1 MFDFSPLKLIGDITD
16 TISKDIN
23 LLLDREIRI
32 GVTGLSQGGKSTLIT
47 ALVNLLSA
55 FGEPGFGQKIPRF
68 QAYDEHGFTYGGIS
82 HQHDLEI
89 PTFPYHE
96 AYTALSAEPPAWP
109 APTVGVSEIRLEL
122 RYRNRD
128 FIALSDEKKIY
139 LDIWD
144 YPGEWLMDLM
154 LLNMDYRTFSARIKE
169 RLQKLKAV
177 TNTEA
182 FLGLA
187 STLKADE
194 SVNEA
199 SLHQVVHEYNAWLL
213 ECKAKGFAMVVPGR
227 FVLPGDLQGA
237 PILEFIPWVFNPP
250 SEVRAHSLYALLEE
264 RYDAYREKVVKR
276 FYNDCFSKLDRQI
289 ILIDCL
295 KALKGGRETF
305 MDINDTFDV
314 LLENFSYGRNNLLS
328 RLFAP
333 NIDKVIF
340 AATKA
345 DLITYN
351 EHQHLL
357 SLLRSMV
364 TQASKRVRADGSNC
378 EFMILSAIAASR
390 CLYAEHEGQK
400 VQVLATDYEDEAPFY
415 PGSVP
420 ETWSREA
427 MEFFQNYFFLK
438 ELRPPRLRT
447 DGTFPHLNLD
457 VLLDYLLSDK
467 L

>member
-1 MFDFSPLKLIGDITD
+1 MFDFSPFKLIGNITD
-16 TISKDIN
+16 TLSRDIN
-23 LLLDREIRI
+23 LMLDREVRI

-47 ALVNLLSA
+47 ALVNLFNV
-55 FGEPGFGQKIPRF
+55 FGEPGLGEKIPRF
-68 QAYDEHGFTYGGIS
+68 TLYDELGFTYGGICR
-82 HQHDLEI
+82 QHDMQI

-96 AYTALSAEPPAWP
+96 AYAALTQTPPSWP

-128 FIALSDEKKIY
+128 FIALNDEKTIY

-154 LLNMDYRTFSARIKE
+154 LLNMDYKSFSARILE
-169 RLQKLKAV
+169 RLQRLKNVTHTEDFLSTGSQLKAG
-177 TNTEA
+177 EP
-182 FLGLA
+182 
-187 STLKADE
+187 
-194 SVNEA
+194 VNE
-199 SLHQVVHEYNAWLL
+199 SLLHRVVLHYVAWLK
-213 ECKAKGFAMVVPGR
+213 ECKEKGLAMVVPGR

-237 PILEFIPWVFNPP
+237 PILEFIPWVFGNP
-250 SEVRAHSLYALLEE
+250 SSVRSNSLYALLEE
-264 RYDAYREKVVKR
+264 RYNAYREKVVKR
-276 FYNDCFSKLDRQI
+276 FYNDCFAKLDRQI
-289 ILIDCL
+289 ILVDCL

-314 LLENFSYGRNNLLS
+314 LLENFSYGRNNLLT
-328 RLFAP
+328 RLFSP
-333 NIDKVIF
+333 QIDKVIF
-340 AATKA
+340 AASKA

-364 TQASKRVRADGSNC
+364 SQASKRVRADGSNC

-400 VQVLATDYEDEAPFY
+400 VQILATDYDDEAPFY

-420 ETWSREA
+420 ETWSHEA
-427 MEFFQNYFFLK
+427 MEFFQKYFFLK
-438 ELRPPRLRT
+438 ELRPPKIRNNAA
-447 DGTFPHLNLD
+447 FPHLNLD